1 MNVEPYQIVT
11 GILFGIQTV
20 GQLIRVAGQIPIQ
33 IGSLGIPVSLSA
45 FGLVLT
51 LLLSIWAFRLAVKQ

>member
-1 MNVEPYQIVT
+1 MNVKPYLIVT

-33 IGSLGIPVSLSA
+33 IGPLSIPVSLSA